1 MDYVYQV
8 NSILIPGETQASTD
22 RKIFLWWE
30 GIESVYCSG
39 EGRSAGLSCRIDRR
53 WWRNSAGNL
62 RDNHVN
68 TEFIHQISGPCGHT
82 VIQVDQNG
90 QNCILLY
97 GGANQ
102 SNYERICRLKSFH
115 ISIKGDMLLLQN
127 EISELD
133 TS

>member
-1 MDYVYQV
+1 MNQSIALAKAGVPVYH
-8 NSILIPGETQASTD
+8 
-22 RKIFLWWE
+22 
-30 GIESVYCSG
+30 
-39 EGRSAGLSCRIDRR
+39 AGLIGDGGEILLETC
-53 WWRNSAGNL
+53 

-102 SNYERICRLKSFH
+102 SITK
-115 ISIKGDMLLLQN
+115 
-127 EISELD
+127 EL
-133 TS
+133 